1 MGMEKMM
8 VVEMGYADGSDIH
21 WSGPMPASEVSAYI
35 GMWEN
40 MGLEVYDVDE
50 AVV

>member
-1 MGMEKMM
+1 M
-8 VVEMGYADGSDIH
+8 VVEMGYPDGSDIQ
-21 WSGPMPASEVSAYI
+21 WSAPMPESEVDAYI
-35 GMWEN
+35 GKWEN